1 MPKKNKKKNRPEG
14 WDPNQVK
21 RERIEAR
28 RQAKAEA
35 LERRRKQER
44 RERIVRRLGI
54 VAIAAFAV
62 WFFVIRGGVPD
73 AIAGHEIE
81 HYSTSAGDPTH
92 VDTPVDY
99 DMSPPVSGAHAG
111 LPANCGTYG
120 AAIPNENLVHSL
132 EHGAVAVLYEPT
144 ISEQEVRQ
152 IEELVASFDS
162 HTISAPYEGE
172 METPIAVVA
181 WANIMRLGT
190 YDQEAVEEFIDA
202 FRAGGQAPEAF
213 QDCPNDSDDD
223 FDPPAS
229 PAPGESPGATP
240 APDASPEPSPNR
252 RGGGGDDA
260 KETPA
265 P

>member
-1 MPKKNKKKNRPEG
+1 MAKKNKKNRPEG
-14 WDPNQVK
+14 FDPNQRK

-44 RERIVRRLGI
+44 RERIVRRVGI
-54 VAIAAFAV
+54 VAVAVFAV
-62 WFFVIRGGVPD
+62 WFFFIRGGVPD

-92 VDTPVDY
+92 VDTTVDY

-111 LPANCGTYG
+111 APANCGTYG
-120 AAIPNENLVHSL
+120 SPVPNENLVHSL
-132 EHGAVAVLYEPT
+132 EHGAVAILYEPT

-152 IEELVASFDS
+152 IEELVQSFES

-181 WANIMRLGT
+181 WANAMRLNAF
-190 YDQEAVEEFIDA
+190 DEAAAREFIDV
-202 FRAGGQAPEAF
+202 FREGGQAPEAF
-213 QDCPNDSDDD
+213 QPCPNDADDD
-223 FDPPAS
+223 FDPPES
-229 PAPGESPGATP
+229 PAPGESSGASP
-240 APDASPEPSPNR
+240 PPEPSPSPK
-252 RGGGGDDA
+252 RGGGGDA